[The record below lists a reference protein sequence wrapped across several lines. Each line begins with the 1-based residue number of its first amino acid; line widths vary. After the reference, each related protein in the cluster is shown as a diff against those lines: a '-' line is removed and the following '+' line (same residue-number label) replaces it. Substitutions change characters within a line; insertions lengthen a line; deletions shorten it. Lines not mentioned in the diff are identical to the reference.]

1 MIQIYKPS
9 NTNYTSN
16 GDMTLQPS
24 EAEIQAK
31 LNGTWQADLSHP
43 IDADGRWKYIEDQAV
58 LKMPSFNGEQ
68 EEK

>member
-9 NTNYTSN
+9 NTDYASN

-31 LNGTWQADLSHP
+31 SHKKTRHQTGWNVSRSHGIHETLP
-43 IDADGRWKYIEDQAV
+43 D
-58 LKMPSFNGEQ
+58 
-68 EEK
+68 